1 MRQTYSY
8 ELSLFGIVLRITASS
23 LATARRKLLKRYLSA
38 VAYHQQSWPLA
49 PPVLLLSSDDPRQP
63 VRDARLAPIPI
74 QPRPTP
80 AEPHQLSSS
89 KAPKISPE
97 TLK

>member
-8 ELSLFGIVLRITASS
+8 ELSLLGIIVTVRSES

-74 QPRPTP
+74 QPRHSP
-80 AEPHQLSSS
+80 AKPHQLSSS